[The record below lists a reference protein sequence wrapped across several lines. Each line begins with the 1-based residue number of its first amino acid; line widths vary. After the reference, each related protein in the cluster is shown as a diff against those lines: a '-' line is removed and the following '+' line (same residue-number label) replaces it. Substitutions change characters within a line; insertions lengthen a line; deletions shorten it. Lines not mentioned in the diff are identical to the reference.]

1 MKKLIASL
9 QSTFVFLLSTY
20 MLLFICKQGVR
31 ASTAHLS
38 PELYFCLVFILTGFD
53 FFIYH
58 EKEIDSTQS
67 PKLNCKKLIRYNL
80 YYLVN
85 MRTSKLTSFYF
96 DKIEGLREFIYRMS
110 RHNTERQILRILYL
124 GIYGRYEWLFPG
136 NLDNSIDEQSWESHI
151 RSFPRK
157 SEQCDCHRTNGRI
170 ITFQPP
176 SVSLVD
182 ITQSYLNQV

>member
-9 QSTFVFLLSTY
+9 QSTFVFRLSTY

-85 MRTSKLTSFYF
+85 LRTSKLTSFYF
-96 DKIEGLREFIYRMS
+96 DKTQFTKSKVFASLYTECLVITQNVRSFAFCVSEFTADM
-110 RHNTERQILRILYL
+110 N
-124 GIYGRYEWLFPG
+124 GFFPG
-136 NLDNSIDEQSWESHI
+136 TWIIQQMNSHGSHLSGLSQES
-151 RSFPRK
+151 RS
-157 SEQCDCHRTNGRI
+157 
-170 ITFQPP
+170 
-176 SVSLVD
+176 SVTVIERMEES
-182 ITQSYLNQV
+182 